1 MRDWPGRLRSLLARE
16 EVQSISRRYF
26 ISNGFDGA
34 LTSVGVIVGA
44 FLTGITDGMTVIRI
58 GLGATVG
65 LGTSGLWSVWEI
77 ERAEKRAELATLERA
92 LLTPLDNTE
101 LSRRKAGARAVN
113 AAASGLGP
121 VTGML
126 VPLSPFVLVGTVL
139 SPLEAT
145 VAGIILGVGLLFS
158 FGAYLGGVTGGRP
171 VVAGLR
177 MGAAGLAVAAVNV
190 FLPG

>member
-1 MRDWPGRLRSLLARE
+1 
-16 EVQSISRRYF
+16 VQSISRRYF

>member
-44 FLTGITDGMTVIRI
+44 FLTGITDGMIVIRI